1 MPASLRP
8 KGSLP
13 NAKLKQQECIKPTT
27 TVYYI

>member
-27 TVYYI
+27 VYYI